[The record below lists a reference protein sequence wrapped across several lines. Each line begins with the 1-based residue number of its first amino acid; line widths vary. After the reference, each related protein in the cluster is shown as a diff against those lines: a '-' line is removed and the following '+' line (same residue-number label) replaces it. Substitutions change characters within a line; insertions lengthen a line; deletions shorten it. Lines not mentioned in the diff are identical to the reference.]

1 MLEKEATL
9 KKEFEGSDKTLAK
22 PSFWGGYRVL
32 PHAFE
37 FWQGQSTRIHDRL
50 RFRLPNSEEL
60 IDEKVTIK
68 GQNGWLIERLS
79 P

>member
-1 MLEKEATL
+1 MEKEAAL
-9 KKEFEGSDKTLAK
+9 KGEFEGTDKTLTK
-22 PSFWGGYRVL
+22 PDFWGGYRVL

-50 RFRLPNSEEL
+50 RFRLPTLSEV

-68 GQNGWLIERLS
+68 GDHGWLIERLS